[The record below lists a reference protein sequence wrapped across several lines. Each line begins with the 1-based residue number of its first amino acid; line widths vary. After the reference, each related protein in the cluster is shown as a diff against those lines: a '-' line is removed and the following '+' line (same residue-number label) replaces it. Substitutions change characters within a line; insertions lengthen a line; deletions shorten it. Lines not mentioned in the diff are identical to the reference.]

1 MITGASGQL
10 GIELLNQIELINKER
25 EFEIIKPSR
34 NDLDLSDPEKCRNY
48 VKNLSP
54 EVLINLAA
62 YTSVEKAESNINE
75 ARNINA
81 LALKSFANA
90 LKETGGHI
98 IQISTDYVFN
108 GEQNYP
114 YKIDDTRDPLGVY
127 GKTKYEGE
135 KFLENILKN
144 KNQFTIIRTSWLV
157 GPWRENFVKTILKK
171 LKGKKDQ
178 KNLRIVSDQVGC
190 ITTTESLS
198 KIILILIRKKSNN
211 EKLPTH
217 LHWCSSGK
225 ASWYQIAL
233 SIKKIS
239 EDLNFIKSEI
249 LLEPVSS
256 KEYKSLCPRPKYSL
270 LDNKETEKLLDIKS
284 KPWEKDLED
293 IIGVIQ
299 RNKIL

>member
-10 GIELLNQIELINKER
+10 GTELLNQIELINKKGK
-25 EFEIIKPSR
+25 FDIIKPSR
-34 NDLDLSDPEKCRNY
+34 TDLDLSDSEKCRNY
-48 VKNLSP
+48 VKKLSP

-62 YTSVEKAESNINE
+62 YTSVDKAEKNINE
-75 ARNINA
+75 ARNINS

-114 YKIDDTRDPLGVY
+114 YKTSDTRNPLGVY

-135 KFLENILKN
+135 RFLENILKN
-144 KNQFTIIRTSWLV
+144 TCQFTIIRTSWLV

-171 LKGKKDQ
+171 LKSKNDQ
-178 KNLRIVSDQVGC
+178 KSLKIVSDQFGC

-198 KIILILIRKKSNN
+198 KIILNLLIKKYNS
-211 EKLPTH
+211 EELPTH
-217 LHWCSSGK
+217 LHWCSSGQ

-233 SIKKIS
+233 TIKKIS
-239 EDLNFIKSEI
+239 EEINFIKSEI

-270 LDNKETEKLLDIKS
+270 LNIKETEKLLDVKS
-284 KPWEKDLED
+284 KPWEKDLGE
-293 IIGVIQ
+293 IIRKIKK
-299 RNKIL
+299 NKIL